1 LGLAVD
7 WLVGVCDCAGGA
19 SGPAEACAFKRVGLM
34 KTAIKIPQKA
44 AIAVLLV
51 FKIASTSALPKAQQ
65 V

>member
-7 WLVGVCDCAGGA
+7 WLVEARDCAGGA
-19 SGPAEACAFKRVGLM
+19 SGPAEACAFKRSGPA
-34 KTAIKIPQKA
+34 KTTIKIPQKA
-44 AIAVLLV
+44 VIAVLLV